1 MSYLD
6 DLSQEL
12 RAVGIR
18 GRRHAR
24 IRDEFADH
32 LECNPQAELGN
43 PRELAHQFADEL
55 GTAMARNAALIAFAA
70 LVLVG
75 SAVIARLATYLPLR
89 NTNFSAR
96 DTAALTICFVTAQV
110 AFVAGGL
117 GLVRAVRLRNHQT
130 IPAAEARILR
140 RRAAVGLLAGVAAS
154 VALPF
159 HASSQHN
166 ATPGDWMGYVA
177 IALTVIVS
185 TLAAWPV
192 ITALRVKPTASGS
205 ASDLFDDLGPL
216 AGLATALAGRSVTR
230 FAGILAAALALA
242 IATAGF
248 AADDGFDGLVRG
260 LAEGAIFLAC
270 YATLGRFLGLRTAV
284 ST

>member
-32 LECNPQAELGN
+32 LDCNAQAELGN

-75 SAVIARLATYLPLR
+75 TTVIARLVSYLPLR
-89 NTNFSAR
+89 NTNFSGE
-96 DTAALTICFVTAQV
+96 DTAALAICFVTAQI
-110 AFVAGGL
+110 AFVTGGL
-117 GLVRAVRLRNHQT
+117 GLARAVRLRNHHT
-130 IPAAEARILR
+130 IPAVEARILR
-140 RRAAVGLLAGVAAS
+140 RRSAVGLLAGVIAS

-159 HASSQHN
+159 HASTEHN
-166 ATPGDWMGYVA
+166 STPGDWMGYVA

-185 TLAAWPV
+185 TLAARPV
-192 ITALRVKPTASGS
+192 IAAGRIKPTANGS

-216 AGLATALAGRSVTR
+216 SGLATALAGRSVTR
-230 FAGILAAALALA
+230 FAGILAAALVLT
-242 IATAGF
+242 IAAAGF
-248 AADDGFDGLVRG
+248 AANDGFDGLFRG
-260 LAEGAIFLAC
+260 LAEGAMFLAC
-270 YATLGRFLGLRTAV
+270 YATLGRYLGLRTTA
-284 ST
+284 SA